1 MKKGKVILVV
11 IIAICV
17 IAGGIVSFKLY
28 KNKEDKQEISN
39 YSEYIKDRK
48 DDFDK
53 LILGDNEKKYD
64 DLIKKSQDIINN
76 NKVSLINKSKTDI
89 ESLYDT
95 ISRKNEEDLTKEI
108 RNIEKTDISSF
119 DNKDYIQKYVD
130 KVDDYISAKEYKSA
144 KNWIDKINILVEKD
158 KDKNAKEQAEIKSA
172 ENVKVS
178 DDTASRDNIES
189 LIRGYLETFPE
200 AVNSDDFEKISYYIY
215 PNSSLYNEQKEA
227 ISKWHKEGI
236 REEFLG
242 FTAKDITFSGDKLEG
257 TITDEEVFNIT
268 NSKGTSSKTFT
279 WKYKFKYNTDIQNYQ
294 ITEICNP

>member
-1 MKKGKVILVV
+1 MKKNKIILIV
-11 IIAICV
+11 IIVICV

-53 LILGDNEKKYD
+53 LILDDNEKKYD

-108 RNIEKTDISSF
+108 RNIEKKDISSF
-119 DNKDYIQKYVD
+119 HNKGYIQKYID
-130 KVDDYISAKEYKSA
+130 KVDDYISSKEYKSA
-144 KNWIDKINILVEKD
+144 KNWIEKINILIEKD
-158 KDKNAKEQAEIKSA
+158 KNENAKEQTEIKKA

-242 FTAKDITFSGDKLEG
+242 FTAKDITFSSDKLEG

-294 ITEICNP
+294 ITEICNS

>member
-1 MKKGKVILVV
+1 MKKNKIILIV
-11 IIAICV
+11 IIVICV

-53 LILGDNEKKYD
+53 LILDDNEKKYD
-64 DLIKKSQDIINN
+64 DLIKESQDIINN
-76 NKVSLINKSKTDI
+76 SKVSLINKSKTDI

-108 RNIEKTDISSF
+108 RNIEKKDISSF
-119 DNKDYIQKYVD
+119 HNKGYIQKYID
-130 KVDDYISAKEYKSA
+130 KVDDYISSKEYKSA
-144 KNWIDKINILVEKD
+144 KNWIEKINILIEKD
-158 KDKNAKEQAEIKSA
+158 KNENAKEQTEIKKA

-178 DDTASRDNIES
+178 DDTASRNNIES
-189 LIRGYLETFPE
+189 LIRGYLESFPE
-200 AVNSDDFEKISYYIY
+200 AVNNDDFNEISYYIY
-215 PNSSLYNEQKEA
+215 PNSSLYNEQKA
-227 ISKWHKEGI
+227 AVDKWHKEGI
-236 REEFLG
+236 KEEFLG
-242 FTAKDITFSGDKLEG
+242 FTAKDITFSSDKLEG

-294 ITEICNP
+294 ITEICNS